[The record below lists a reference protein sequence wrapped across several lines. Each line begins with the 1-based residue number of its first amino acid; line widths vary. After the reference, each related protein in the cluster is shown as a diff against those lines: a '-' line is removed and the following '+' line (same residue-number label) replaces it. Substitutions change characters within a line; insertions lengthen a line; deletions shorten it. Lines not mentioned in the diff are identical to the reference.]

1 MGGRA
6 SAGGNKLAVRHGLGL
21 VLSGVP
27 APSLRRKNMT
37 VEQYDILIE
46 EAYKKRE
53 EMWQK
58 LEDIQRELDDVSN
71 ALDLSMDE
79 IAYLKQ
85 MRDNAIQ
92 MGEWA

>member
-1 MGGRA
+1 
-6 SAGGNKLAVRHGLGL
+6 
-21 VLSGVP
+21 
-27 APSLRRKNMT
+27 MT